1 MAAEADAGPGGNSP
15 GGPGAP
21 GVVPR
26 ESGAGGRP
34 PGLTLLSSPALRLV
48 ARRLLLAIPV
58 LWGVTLLTFVVMNL
72 LPGNAAQEILG
83 ASATPAE
90 VRALE
95 IRLHLNEPFWIRYGH
110 WLGGVL
116 SGNLGSSFTSG
127 QQVTSILAQRL
138 PVTLELL
145 LYAFLI
151 SVCVAVPVA
160 TAAARRPGGIADRL
174 SMVASMAGLSI
185 APYVLGLVLIY
196 IFAVRLRI
204 LPALGYESLG
214 QGIAG
219 NIRSLTLPAISLGL
233 PIACFYTRLLR
244 SDLVEQM
251 QGEDYVVTA
260 RAKGI
265 GPWQVL
271 TRHALRNSLFGLI
284 TVIGLNL
291 GTLIGAA
298 VIIEQIFSLPGIGQV
313 LLQSINNRD
322 VIVVEA
328 VVLVFAFIVVLAS
341 LAADLLYAVLDPRIR
356 YGHSA
361 A

>member
-1 MAAEADAGPGGNSP
+1 MAAEADVAPAGPRP
-15 GGPGAP
+15 RGP
-21 GVVPR
+21 
-26 ESGAGGRP
+26 AGQAVLR
-34 PGLTLLSSPALRLV
+34 SPALRLV

-58 LWGVTLLTFVVMNL
+58 LWGVTLLTFAVMNL

-90 VRALE
+90 LRALE

-160 TAAARRPGGIADRL
+160 TAAARRPGGFADRL

-204 LPALGYESLG
+204 LPALGYESLS

-341 LAADLLYAVLDPRIR
+341 LATDLLYAVLDPRIR

>member
-1 MAAEADAGPGGNSP
+1 
-15 GGPGAP
+15 
-21 GVVPR
+21 
-26 ESGAGGRP
+26 
-34 PGLTLLSSPALRLV
+34 V

-204 LPALGYESLG
+204 LPALGYESLS

-341 LAADLLYAVLDPRIR
+341 LATDLLYAVLDPRIR

>member
-1 MAAEADAGPGGNSP
+1 
-15 GGPGAP
+15 
-21 GVVPR
+21 
-26 ESGAGGRP
+26 
-34 PGLTLLSSPALRLV
+34 
-48 ARRLLLAIPV
+48 
-58 LWGVTLLTFVVMNL
+58 
-72 LPGNAAQEILG
+72 
-83 ASATPAE
+83 
-90 VRALE
+90 
-95 IRLHLNEPFWIRYGH
+95 
-110 WLGGVL
+110 
-116 SGNLGSSFTSG
+116 
-127 QQVTSILAQRL
+127 
-138 PVTLELL
+138 
-145 LYAFLI
+145 
-151 SVCVAVPVA
+151 
-160 TAAARRPGGIADRL
+160 
-174 SMVASMAGLSI
+174 
-185 APYVLGLVLIY
+185 
-196 IFAVRLRI
+196 
-204 LPALGYESLG
+204 
-214 QGIAG
+214 
-219 NIRSLTLPAISLGL
+219 
-233 PIACFYTRLLR
+233 
-244 SDLVEQM
+244 M

-341 LAADLLYAVLDPRIR
+341 LATDLLYAVLDPRIR

>member
-1 MAAEADAGPGGNSP
+1 MAAEADAAPAGPRP
-15 GGPGAP
+15 RGP
-21 GVVPR
+21 
-26 ESGAGGRP
+26 AGQAVLR
-34 PGLTLLSSPALRLV
+34 SPALRLV

-58 LWGVTLLTFVVMNL
+58 LWGVTLLTFAVMNL

-90 VRALE
+90 LRALE

>member
-1 MAAEADAGPGGNSP
+1 MAAEADAAPAGPRP
-15 GGPGAP
+15 RGP
-21 GVVPR
+21 
-26 ESGAGGRP
+26 AGQAVLR
-34 PGLTLLSSPALRLV
+34 SPALRLV

-58 LWGVTLLTFVVMNL
+58 LWGVTLLTFAVMNL

-90 VRALE
+90 LRALE

-204 LPALGYESLG
+204 LPALGYDSLS

>member
-1 MAAEADAGPGGNSP
+1 MAAEADVAPAGPRP
-15 GGPGAP
+15 RGP
-21 GVVPR
+21 
-26 ESGAGGRP
+26 AGQAVLR
-34 PGLTLLSSPALRLV
+34 SPALRLV

-90 VRALE
+90 LRALE

-160 TAAARRPGGIADRL
+160 TAAARRPGGFADRL

-204 LPALGYESLG
+204 LPALGYESLS
-214 QGIAG
+214 QGMAG

-341 LAADLLYAVLDPRIR
+341 LATDLLYAVLDPRIR

>member
-1 MAAEADAGPGGNSP
+1 
-15 GGPGAP
+15 
-21 GVVPR
+21 
-26 ESGAGGRP
+26 
-34 PGLTLLSSPALRLV
+34 V

-160 TAAARRPGGIADRL
+160 TAAARRPGGFADRL

-204 LPALGYESLG
+204 LPALGYESLS

-313 LLQSINNRD
+313 LLQSINDRD

-341 LAADLLYAVLDPRIR
+341 LATDLLYAVLDPRIR

>member
-1 MAAEADAGPGGNSP
+1 MAAEADAAPAGPRP
-15 GGPGAP
+15 RGP
-21 GVVPR
+21 
-26 ESGAGGRP
+26 AGQAVLR
-34 PGLTLLSSPALRLV
+34 SPALRLV

-58 LWGVTLLTFVVMNL
+58 LWGVTLLTFAVMNL

-90 VRALE
+90 LRALE

-160 TAAARRPGGIADRL
+160 TAAAHRPGGIADRL

-204 LPALGYESLG
+204 LPALGYESLS

>member
-1 MAAEADAGPGGNSP
+1 
-15 GGPGAP
+15 
-21 GVVPR
+21 
-26 ESGAGGRP
+26 
-34 PGLTLLSSPALRLV
+34 
-48 ARRLLLAIPV
+48 
-58 LWGVTLLTFVVMNL
+58 
-72 LPGNAAQEILG
+72 
-83 ASATPAE
+83 
-90 VRALE
+90 
-95 IRLHLNEPFWIRYGH
+95 
-110 WLGGVL
+110 
-116 SGNLGSSFTSG
+116 
-127 QQVTSILAQRL
+127 
-138 PVTLELL
+138 
-145 LYAFLI
+145 
-151 SVCVAVPVA
+151 
-160 TAAARRPGGIADRL
+160 
-174 SMVASMAGLSI
+174 MVASMAGLSI

-204 LPALGYESLG
+204 LPALGYESLS

-341 LAADLLYAVLDPRIR
+341 LATDLLYAVLDPRIR